1 MNFLTSTRHLV
12 GVGLALLGLAAH
24 FLGWLGAWWL
34 PIVVGLYLLGVLV
47 TPARSRADRQLAQES
62 SVDDLGAELSR
73 FVRSLKGKVP
83 PELLSRAQGIATQLQ
98 AILPRL
104 GALEAQGDPNA
115 FTVRQVITDYL
126 PGTFRNYL
134 NMPPALRSQASASLG
149 KSPDAVV
156 AEQLDLLASTLLR
169 VSADTVKGDADAM
182 QANGR
187 FLQEK
192 FGKPD
197 LEL

>member
-1 MNFLTSTRHLV
+1 MNYLTSTRHLV

-34 PIVVGLYLLGVLV
+34 PIVAGLYLAGVLL
-47 TPARSRADRQLAQES
+47 TPARTRVDVQLARES
-62 SVDDLGAELSR
+62 SIDELSAELNR
-73 FVRSLKGKVP
+73 FVRGLRGKVP
-83 PELLSRAQGIATQLQ
+83 AELLTRTQGIAGQLQ

-104 GALEAQGDPNA
+104 GTLEAQGDPNA

-134 NMPPALRSQASASLG
+134 NMPPALRSQASAQLG

-156 AEQLDLLASTLLR
+156 AEQLDLLSSTLDR
-169 VSADTVKGDADAM
+169 VSADTVKGDADALA
-182 QANGR
+182 ANGR
-187 FLQEK
+187 FLKEK

>member
-1 MNFLTSTRHLV
+1 VSFLTSTRHLV

-34 PIVVGLYLLGVLV
+34 PIVLGLYLLGVLL
-47 TPARSRADRQLAQES
+47 TPAGTRPDRQLAQETGA
-62 SVDDLGAELSR
+62 DELGDELNR
-73 FVRSLKGKVP
+73 FVRGLRGKVP
-83 PELLSRAQGIATQLQ
+83 PELLSRTQNIALQLQ
-98 AILPRL
+98 ALLPRL

-115 FTVRQVITDYL
+115 FTVRQIVTDYL

-134 NMPPALRSQASASLG
+134 NMPPALRSQASARLG

-156 AEQLDLLASTLLR
+156 AEQLDLLGSTLER
-169 VSADTVKGDADAM
+169 IGADTVKGDADAM

-187 FLQEK
+187 FLKEK

>member
-1 MNFLTSTRHLV
+1 MSFLTSTRHLV

-34 PIVVGLYLLGVLV
+34 PIVLGLYLLGVLL
-47 TPARSRADRQLAQES
+47 TPAGTRPDRQLAQETS
-62 SVDDLGAELSR
+62 ADELGDELNR
-73 FVRSLKGKVP
+73 FVRGLRGKVP
-83 PELLSRAQGIATQLQ
+83 PELLSRTQNIALQLQ
-98 AILPRL
+98 ALLPRL

-115 FTVRQVITDYL
+115 FTVRQIVTDYL

-134 NMPPALRSQASASLG
+134 NMPPALRSQASARLG

-156 AEQLDLLASTLLR
+156 AEQLDLLGSTLER

-187 FLQEK
+187 FLKEK

>member
-1 MNFLTSTRHLV
+1 MR
-12 GVGLALLGLAAH
+12 G
-24 FLGWLGAWWL
+24 
-34 PIVVGLYLLGVLV
+34 
-47 TPARSRADRQLAQES
+47 
-62 SVDDLGAELSR
+62 
-73 FVRSLKGKVP
+73 FVRGLRGKVP
-83 PELLSRAQGIATQLQ
+83 RELLERTQGIEGQLQ

-104 GALEAQGDPNA
+104 GTLEAQGDPNA

-134 NMPPALRSQASASLG
+134 NMPPELRAQASVRLG

-156 AEQLDLLASTLLR
+156 VEQLDLLSSTLDR
-169 VSADTVKGDADAM
+169 VSADTISGDADAL

-187 FLQEK
+187 FLKEK
-192 FGKPD
+192 FGRPD

>member
-1 MNFLTSTRHLV
+1 VKYLTSTRHLV
-12 GVGLALLGLAAH
+12 GAALALLGLAAH

-34 PIVVGLYLLGVLV
+34 PIVIGLYALGVLL
-47 TPARSRADRQLAQES
+47 TPARTRIDRQLAQES
-62 SVDDLGAELSR
+62 RVDELEAELSR
-73 FVRSLKGKVP
+73 FVRSLRGKVP
-83 PELLSRAQGIATQLQ
+83 GELLTQTQQIETQLH

-104 GALEAQGDPNA
+104 SVLEAQGDANA

-134 NMPPALRSQASASLG
+134 NMPPALRAQSSARLG
-149 KSPDAVV
+149 KSPDALV
-156 AEQLDLLASTLLR
+156 AEQLSLLSSTLENI
-169 VSADTVKGDADAM
+169 SADTVRGDADAM

-187 FLQEK
+187 FLKEK

>member
-1 MNFLTSTRHLV
+1 MSFLTSTRHLV

-34 PIVVGLYLLGVLV
+34 PIVLGLYLLGVLL
-47 TPARSRADRQLAQES
+47 TPAGTRPDRQLAQETS
-62 SVDDLGAELSR
+62 ADELGDELNR
-73 FVRSLKGKVP
+73 FVRGLRGKVP
-83 PELLSRAQGIATQLQ
+83 PELLSRTQNIALQLQ
-98 AILPRL
+98 ALLPRL

-115 FTVRQVITDYL
+115 FTVRQIVTDYL

-134 NMPPALRSQASASLG
+134 NMPPALRSQASARLG

-156 AEQLDLLASTLLR
+156 AEQLDLLGSTLER
-169 VSADTVKGDADAM
+169 VGADTVKGDADAM

-187 FLQEK
+187 FLKEK

>member
-1 MNFLTSTRHLV
+1 VSYLTSTRHLV
-12 GVGLALLGLAAH
+12 GALLALLGLAAH
-24 FLGWLGAWWL
+24 FLGWLGTWWL
-34 PIVVGLYLLGVLV
+34 PIVIGLYAAGVLL
-47 TPARSRADRQLAQES
+47 TPARTRIDRQLAQETR
-62 SVDDLGAELSR
+62 VDELEAELSR
-73 FVRSLKGKVP
+73 FVRSLRGKVP
-83 PELLSRAQGIATQLQ
+83 GELLTQTQQIETQLH

-104 GALEAQGDPNA
+104 NVLEAQGDPNA
-115 FTVRQVITDYL
+115 FTVRQVISDYL

-134 NMPPALRSQASASLG
+134 NMPPALRTQASARLG

-156 AEQLDLLASTLLR
+156 SEQLSLLSSTLESI
-169 VSADTVKGDADAM
+169 SADTVRGDADAL

-187 FLQEK
+187 FLKEK

>member
-1 MNFLTSTRHLV
+1 MNYLTSTRHLV

-34 PIVVGLYLLGVLV
+34 PIVAGLYLAGVLL
-47 TPARSRADRQLAQES
+47 TPARTRVDLQLARES
-62 SVDDLGAELSR
+62 SIDDLSAELNR
-73 FVRSLKGKVP
+73 FVRSLRGKVP
-83 PELLSRAQGIATQLQ
+83 AELLTRTQSIAGQLQ

-104 GALEAQGDPNA
+104 GTLEAQGDPNA

-134 NMPPALRSQASASLG
+134 NMPPALRSQASAQLG

-156 AEQLDLLASTLLR
+156 AEQLDLLSSTLER
-169 VSADTVKGDADAM
+169 VSADTVKGDADALA
-182 QANGR
+182 ANGR
-187 FLQEK
+187 FLKEK

>member
-1 MNFLTSTRHLV
+1 
-12 GVGLALLGLAAH
+12 
-24 FLGWLGAWWL
+24 
-34 PIVVGLYLLGVLV
+34 
-47 TPARSRADRQLAQES
+47 
-62 SVDDLGAELSR
+62 
-73 FVRSLKGKVP
+73 VP
-83 PELLSRAQGIATQLQ
+83 PELLSRTQNIAAQLQ
-98 AILPRL
+98 ALLPRL

-115 FTVRQVITDYL
+115 FTVRQIVTDYL

-134 NMPPALRSQASASLG
+134 NMPPALRSQASARLG

-156 AEQLDLLASTLLR
+156 AEQLDLLGSTLER
-169 VSADTVKGDADAM
+169 VGADTVKGDADAM

-187 FLQEK
+187 FLKKK

>member
-1 MNFLTSTRHLV
+1 MKYLTSTRHLV
-12 GVGLALLGLAAH
+12 GAALALLGLAAH

-34 PIVVGLYLLGVLV
+34 PIVIGLYALGVLL
-47 TPARSRADRQLAQES
+47 TPARTRIDRQLAQES
-62 SVDDLGAELSR
+62 RVDELEAELSR
-73 FVRSLKGKVP
+73 FVRSLRGKVP
-83 PELLSRAQGIATQLQ
+83 GELLTQTQQIETQLH

-104 GALEAQGDPNA
+104 SVLEAQGDANA

-134 NMPPALRSQASASLG
+134 NMPPALRAQSSARLG
-149 KSPDAVV
+149 KSPDALV
-156 AEQLDLLASTLLR
+156 AEQLSLLSSTLENI
-169 VSADTVKGDADAM
+169 SADTVRGDADAM

-187 FLQEK
+187 FLKEK

>member
-1 MNFLTSTRHLV
+1 MKYLTSTRHLV
-12 GVGLALLGLAAH
+12 GAGLALLGLAAY

-34 PIVVGLYLLGVLV
+34 LIVAGLYLAGVLL
-47 TPARSRADRQLAQES
+47 TPARTRVDAQLAQES
-62 SVDDLGAELSR
+62 SINELSGELR
-73 FVRSLKGKVP
+73 GFVRSLRGKVP
-83 PELLSRAQGIATQLQ
+83 RELLERTQGIEGQLQ

-104 GALEAQGDPNA
+104 GTLEAQGDPNA

-134 NMPPALRSQASASLG
+134 NMPPELRAQASVRLG

-156 AEQLDLLASTLLR
+156 AEQLDLLSSTLDR
-169 VSADTVKGDADAM
+169 VSADTISGDADAL

-187 FLQEK
+187 FLKEK
-192 FGKPD
+192 FGRPD

>member
-1 MNFLTSTRHLV
+1 MNYLTSTRHLV
-12 GVGLALLGLAAH
+12 GVGLGLLGLAAH

-34 PIVVGLYLLGVLV
+34 PIVAGLYLAGVLL
-47 TPARSRADRQLAQES
+47 TPARTRVDVQLAQES
-62 SVDDLGAELSR
+62 SIDELGAELNR
-73 FVRSLKGKVP
+73 FVRGLRGKVP
-83 PELLSRAQGIATQLQ
+83 AELLTRTQGIAGQLQ

-104 GALEAQGDPNA
+104 GTLEAQGDPNA

-134 NMPPALRSQASASLG
+134 NMPPALRSQASAQLG

-156 AEQLDLLASTLLR
+156 AEQLDLLSSTLDR
-169 VSADTVKGDADAM
+169 VSADTVKGDADALA
-182 QANGR
+182 ANGR
-187 FLQEK
+187 FLKEK

>member
-1 MNFLTSTRHLV
+1 MKYLTSTRHLV
-12 GVGLALLGLAAH
+12 GVGLALLGLVAY

-34 PIVVGLYLLGVLV
+34 PIVVGLYLAGVLL
-47 TPARSRADRQLAQES
+47 TPARTRVDVQLAQES
-62 SVDDLGAELSR
+62 SIDDLSGELR
-73 FVRSLKGKVP
+73 GFVRGLRGKVP
-83 PELLSRAQGIATQLQ
+83 KELMERTQGIEGQLQ
-98 AILPRL
+98 ALLPRL
-104 GALEAQGDPNA
+104 GTLEAQGDPNA

-134 NMPPALRSQASASLG
+134 NMPPELRAQASVRLG

-156 AEQLDLLASTLLR
+156 AEQLDLLSSTLDR
-169 VSADTVKGDADAM
+169 VSADTISGDADAL

-187 FLQEK
+187 FLKEK